1 VGKHFGEIKIRL
13 ESKYN
18 CQVSLVNYQL
28 FCIFVA
34 KYDILKIMGLQKHS
48 RVLNETVEKLSDE
61 CSYKQLFHA
70 YRDEEALPSGEVLKE
85 IIDLCRAI
93 LFPGYYGNARISQQ
107 TIRFHTGVNIET
119 LHTLLSRQIYAGL
132 CFADTSCTSCP
143 EEKIYTEAEAL
154 SEAFIA
160 TLPEMRRLL
169 ATDAE
174 AAFNGDPA
182 ACNINEVIF
191 CYPGFRAICN
201 YRIAHQLYLLG
212 VPFIPRMITEMAHS
226 ETGIDIHPG
235 AQIGY
240 YFSIDHGTGTVIGE
254 TSVIGNHVRIF
265 QGVSLAGEKLPPDE
279 NGNAI
284 RGVARHP
291 ILDDYVT
298 VYSNATL
305 LGRIH
310 VGKGATVC
318 GNVWI
323 TEDVPAGEIRT
334 QQDQKY

>member
-1 VGKHFGEIKIRL
+1 
-13 ESKYN
+13 
-18 CQVSLVNYQL
+18 
-28 FCIFVA
+28 
-34 KYDILKIMGLQKHS
+34 MGLQKHS
-48 RVLNETVEKLSDE
+48 KVLHETVEKLSDE
-61 CSYKQLFHA
+61 SSYKQLFHA
-70 YRDEEALPSGEVLKE
+70 YRDEEALPSGEVLKD

-93 LFPGYYGNARISQQ
+93 LFPGYYGNARISKQ

-119 LHTLLSRQIYAGL
+119 LYTLLCRQIYAGL
-132 CFADTSCTSCP
+132 CLADTSCTSCP
-143 EEKIYTEAEAL
+143 EEKIQARAEKL
-154 SEAFIA
+154 TEAFIA
-160 TLPEMRRLL
+160 TLPEMRSLL

-174 AAFNGDPA
+174 AAYNGDPA
-182 ACNINEVIF
+182 AQNINEVIF

-201 YRIAHQLYLLG
+201 YRIAHQLYMLN

-235 AQIGY
+235 AEIGH

-254 TSVIGNHVRIF
+254 TSIIGNRVRIF

-291 ILDDYVT
+291 ILEDDVT

-305 LGRIH
+305 LGKIRI
-310 VGKGATVC
+310 GKGATIC

-323 TEDVPAGEIRT
+323 TGDIPPGDVIT
-334 QQDQKY
+334 QNKVTK

>member
-1 VGKHFGEIKIRL
+1 
-13 ESKYN
+13 
-18 CQVSLVNYQL
+18 
-28 FCIFVA
+28 
-34 KYDILKIMGLQKHS
+34 MGLQKHS
-48 RVLNETVEKLSDE
+48 KVLNDTVEMLSDE
-61 CSYKQLFHA
+61 GSYHQLFHA

-93 LFPGYYGNARISQQ
+93 LFPGYYGNARISKQ
-107 TIRFHTGVNIET
+107 TIRFHTGVNVGT
-119 LHTLLSRQIYAGL
+119 LHTLLSKQIYAGL
-132 CFADTSCTSCP
+132 CFADTACVSCP
-143 EEKIYTEAEAL
+143 EEKILTEAEKL
-154 SEAFIA
+154 SEAFIR
-160 TLPEMRRLL
+160 TLPEMRALL

-182 ACNINEVIF
+182 AQNINEVIF
-191 CYPGFRAICN
+191 CYPGFRAVCN
-201 YRIAHQLYLLG
+201 YRIAHQLYRLG

-235 AQIGY
+235 AEIGH
-240 YFSIDHGTGTVIGE
+240 YFSIDHGTVIGE

-284 RGVARHP
+284 RGVPRHP
-291 ILDDYVT
+291 VLGDHVT

-305 LGRIH
+305 LGRIRI
-310 VGKGATVC
+310 GEGATIC

-323 TEDVPAGEIRT
+323 TEDVPAGAT
-334 QQDQKY
+334 VSQQTINKVS

>member
-1 VGKHFGEIKIRL
+1 M
-13 ESKYN
+13 
-18 CQVSLVNYQL
+18 
-28 FCIFVA
+28 
-34 KYDILKIMGLQKHS
+34 DLQKQS
-48 RVLNETVEKLSDE
+48 KGLNDTVEMLSDE
-61 CSYKQLFHA
+61 GSYKQLFHA
-70 YRDEEALPSGEVLKE
+70 YRDEEALPSGKVLKE
-85 IIDLCRAI
+85 IVDLSRAI
-93 LFPGYYGNARISQQ
+93 LFPGYYGNARVSKQ
-107 TIRFHTGVNIET
+107 TIRFHIGVNVGT
-119 LHTLLSRQIYAGL
+119 LHTLLSKQIYAGL
-132 CFADTSCTSCP
+132 CFANGSYMVGSED
-143 EEKIYTEAEAL
+143 EINAEAERL
-154 SEAFIA
+154 SEAFIR
-160 TLPEMRRLL
+160 TLPEMRKLL

-182 ACNINEVIF
+182 AQNINEVIF

-201 YRIAHQLYLLG
+201 YRIAHQLYRLG
-212 VPFIPRMITEMAHS
+212 VPFIPRMFTEMAHS

-284 RGVARHP
+284 RGIPRHP
-291 ILDDYVT
+291 VLEDHVT

-310 VGKGATVC
+310 IGKGATIC
-318 GNVWI
+318 GNVWV
-323 TEDVPAGEIRT
+323 TEDVPAGATIQLTVDNGQLTIGE
-334 QQDQKY
+334 KVK

>member
-1 VGKHFGEIKIRL
+1 
-13 ESKYN
+13 
-18 CQVSLVNYQL
+18 
-28 FCIFVA
+28 
-34 KYDILKIMGLQKHS
+34 MGLQKHS
-48 RVLNETVEKLSDE
+48 KVLNDTVEMLSDE
-61 CSYKQLFHA
+61 GSYHQLFHA

-93 LFPGYYGNARISQQ
+93 LFPGYYGNARISKQ
-107 TIRFHTGVNIET
+107 TIRFHTGVNVGT
-119 LHTLLSRQIYAGL
+119 LHTLLSKQIYAGL
-132 CFADTSCTSCP
+132 CFADTACVSCP
-143 EEKIYTEAEAL
+143 EEKILTEAEKL
-154 SEAFIA
+154 SEAFIR
-160 TLPEMRRLL
+160 TLPEMRALL

-182 ACNINEVIF
+182 AQNINEVIF
-191 CYPGFRAICN
+191 CYPGFRAVCN
-201 YRIAHQLYLLG
+201 YRIAHQLYRLG

-235 AQIGY
+235 AEIGH

-265 QGVSLAGEKLPPDE
+265 QGVSLSGEKLPPDE

-284 RGVARHP
+284 RGVPRHP
-291 ILDDYVT
+291 VLGDHVT

-305 LGRIH
+305 LGRIRI
-310 VGKGATVC
+310 GEGATIC

-323 TEDVPAGEIRT
+323 TEDVPAGAT
-334 QQDQKY
+334 VSQQTINKVS